1 MRRFTFAT
9 LALAALGL
17 SGCIEGEQTFT
28 LNPDGSGK
36 VRIDV
41 VMAPPAEFLS
51 GPAKKG
57 RPTLDEARLSS
68 LKAMLKGQGVTAWKD
83 VAAGFAPDGRFKFAG
98 TAYFD
103 KLDRL
108 EFQNTGFLLG
118 SQFAMTSEKGRL
130 VLAKKAA
137 RPGGPPG
144 TDDPSPFG
152 GPGRKSA
159 VELAKL
165 PDADLD
171 AYILGDRIQY
181 QGTRPILLAA
191 LSRGKMKITYLLPGA
206 AADAVGFKADGAKLV
221 RDLDGD
227 KMVAGMDA
235 LFSRPD
241 IELRPIYRKA
251 GGLEA
256 AAVAAFGVLPDDA
269 CRAVIPTPGGPQFDY
284 AAEVRAARDA
294 YPALRKALGVPDD
307 FWIPDGNPPPPPKR
321 PGM

>member
-1 MRRFTFAT
+1 MRRFTFAA

-41 VMAPPAEFLS
+41 VMAPPAEFAV

-57 RPTLDEARLSS
+57 RPTLDEARQQS

-83 VAAGFAPDGRFKFAG
+83 VAAGFTPDGRFQFAG

-118 SQFAMTSEKGRL
+118 SRFALTPDKGGL
-130 VLAKKAA
+130 VLAKKSA

-144 TDDPSPFG
+144 PDGPSPFG

-159 VELAKL
+159 AELAKL

-171 AYILGDRIQY
+171 AYILGDRVQF
-181 QGTRPILLAA
+181 QGTRPMLLAA
-191 LSRGKMKITYLLPGA
+191 LARGKMKTTYLLPGV
-206 AADAVGFKADGAKLV
+206 AADAVGFKADGVKLV
-221 RDLDGD
+221 HELDGD

-241 IELRPIYRKA
+241 AELRPVYRKA

-269 CRAVIPTPGGPQFDY
+269 CRAAVPTPGGAQFDY
-284 AAEVRAARDA
+284 AAEVKAARES
-294 YPALRKALGVPDD
+294 YPALRKALGVADD

-321 PGM
+321 PGT